1 LVSRQSLVVGAA
13 ESEKVVRVLI
23 TGSAGQLGTD
33 LVASA
38 KQSGLD
44 VIATSHADLD
54 ITQRDLVSQKIAD
67 SSPDAII
74 HAAAWTAVDA
84 CESDTKRAM
93 AINSDGTANVVGAA
107 RQIGARVIY
116 ISTDYV
122 FDGTKATPYIESDL
136 PNPQSVYGASKFAGE
151 QQLDLNQDAIVRIS
165 WVCGEHGNNMV
176 KTILRLAATSPTLT
190 FVNDQI
196 GSPTFT
202 SDVAPVLIDFA
213 TQSRAGIWHVTNQGA
228 TSWFGFAQDVLRAAE
243 LDPNRVK
250 PIATSDLRPQ
260 RPAKR
265 PANSVL
271 ENAKMRKANLTLL
284 DDYHIP
290 LQRLVDRLAS

>member
-1 LVSRQSLVVGAA
+1 M
-13 ESEKVVRVLI
+13 KVLI

-38 KQSGLD
+38 NRAGLD
-44 VIATSHADLD
+44 VIAASHADLD
-54 ITQRDLVSQKIAD
+54 ITDRNLVSQKIANAA
-67 SSPDAII
+67 PEAII

-84 CESDTKRAM
+84 CESDTKKAM
-93 AINSDGTANVVGAA
+93 AINSDGTANVVNAA

-122 FDGTKATPYIESDL
+122 FDGTKATPYIESDI
-136 PNPQSVYGASKFAGE
+136 PNPQSVYGASKLAGE
-151 QQLDLNQDAIVRIS
+151 QNLDLSQDSVVRIS

-176 KTILRLAATSPTLT
+176 KTILRLAATSPILT

-202 SDVAPVLIDFA
+202 SDIAPVLVDFA
-213 TQSRAGIWHVTNQGA
+213 RESRTGIWHLTNQGV

-243 LDPNRVK
+243 LDPNRVQ
-250 PIATSDLRPQ
+250 PIATADLRPQ

-271 ENAKMRKANLTLL
+271 ENAHMCKANLTLL

>member
-1 LVSRQSLVVGAA
+1 MGAA
-13 ESEKVVRVLI
+13 ESEKVVKVLI

-38 KQSGLD
+38 KHLGLD

-54 ITQRDLVSQKIAD
+54 IADKNLVSQKIAEAA
-67 SSPDAII
+67 PEAII

-84 CESDTKRAM
+84 CESDTKKAM
-93 AINSDGTANVVGAA
+93 AINSDGTANIVNAA
-107 RQIGARVIY
+107 RQIGARVVY
-116 ISTDYV
+116 VSTDYV
-122 FDGTKATPYIESDL
+122 FDGTKATPYIESDI
-136 PNPQSVYGASKFAGE
+136 PNPQSVYGASKLAGE
-151 QQLDLNQDAIVRIS
+151 RHLDLNQDSVVRIS

-190 FVNDQI
+190 FVDDQI

-202 SDVAPVLIDFA
+202 SDIAPVLVDFA
-213 TQSRAGIWHVTNQGA
+213 RESRTGIWHLTNQGT

-243 LDPNRVK
+243 LDPKRVQ
-250 PIATSDLRPQ
+250 PIATADLRPQ

-290 LQRLVDRLAS
+290 LQRLVDRLTS

>member
-1 LVSRQSLVVGAA
+1 MVGAA
-13 ESEKVVRVLI
+13 ESEKIVKVLI

-38 KQSGLD
+38 NHAGLD

-54 ITQRDLVSQKIAD
+54 ITDRNLVLQKIA
-67 SSPDAII
+67 SAAPEAII

-84 CESDTKRAM
+84 CESDIKKAM
-93 AINSDGTANVVGAA
+93 AINSDGTANVANAA

-122 FDGTKATPYIESDL
+122 FDGTKATPYIESDI
-136 PNPQSVYGASKFAGE
+136 PNPQSVYGASKLAGE
-151 QQLDLNQDAIVRIS
+151 RHLDLNQDSVVRIS

-190 FVNDQI
+190 FVDDQI

-202 SDVAPVLIDFA
+202 SDIAPVLVDFA
-213 TQSRAGIWHVTNQGA
+213 RESRTGIWHLTNQGT

-243 LDPNRVK
+243 LDPNRVQ
-250 PIATSDLRPQ
+250 PIATADLRPQ

-271 ENAKMRKANLTLL
+271 ENAHMCKANLTLL

>member
-1 LVSRQSLVVGAA
+1 VVGAA

-23 TGSAGQLGTD
+23 TGAAGQLGTD

-38 KQSGLD
+38 KAAELE
-44 VIATSHADLD
+44 VIATSHVELD
-54 ITQRDLVSQKIAD
+54 ITQRDLVSQKIAA
-67 SSPDAII
+67 SAPEAII
-74 HAAAWTAVDA
+74 HSAAWTAVDA
-84 CESDTKRAM
+84 CESDANKAM
-93 AINSDGTANVVGAA
+93 AINSEGTANVVSAA
-107 RQIGARVIY
+107 RQVGARVIY

-136 PNPQSVYGASKFAGE
+136 PNPQSVYGASKLAGE
-151 QQLDLNQDAIVRIS
+151 QHLDLDQDSVVRIS

-176 KTILRLAATSPTLT
+176 KTILRLAATSQTLT

-243 LDPNRVK
+243 LDPTRVQ
-250 PIATSDLRPQ
+250 PIATADLRPQ

-271 ENAKMRKANLTLL
+271 DNAQMRKANLAML
-284 DDYHIP
+284 DDFHIP
-290 LQRLVDRLAS
+290 LQRLVDRLTS

>member
-1 LVSRQSLVVGAA
+1 M
-13 ESEKVVRVLI
+13 KVLI
-23 TGSAGQLGTD
+23 TGAAGQLGTD

-38 KQSGLD
+38 NHAGLD

-54 ITQRDLVSQKIAD
+54 ITDRNLVSQKIA
-67 SSPDAII
+67 SAAPEAII

-84 CESDTKRAM
+84 CESDIKKAM
-93 AINSDGTANVVGAA
+93 AINSDGTANVANAA

-122 FDGTKATPYIESDL
+122 FDGTKATPYIESDI
-136 PNPQSVYGASKFAGE
+136 PNPQSVYGASKLAGE
-151 QQLDLNQDAIVRIS
+151 RHLDLNQDSVVRIS

-190 FVNDQI
+190 FVDDQI

-202 SDVAPVLIDFA
+202 SDIAPVLVDFA
-213 TQSRAGIWHVTNQGA
+213 RESRTGIWHLTNQGI

-243 LDPNRVK
+243 LDPNRVQ
-250 PIATSDLRPQ
+250 PIATADLRPQ

-271 ENAKMRKANLTLL
+271 ENAHMCKANLTLL

>member
-1 LVSRQSLVVGAA
+1 M
-13 ESEKVVRVLI
+13 KVLI

-38 KQSGLD
+38 KHLGLD

-54 ITQRDLVSQKIAD
+54 IADKNLVSQKIAEAA
-67 SSPDAII
+67 PEAII

-84 CESDTKRAM
+84 CESDTKKAM
-93 AINSDGTANVVGAA
+93 AINSDGTANIVNAA
-107 RQIGARVIY
+107 RQIGARVVY
-116 ISTDYV
+116 VSTDYV
-122 FDGTKATPYIESDL
+122 FDGTKATPYIESDIA
-136 PNPQSVYGASKFAGE
+136 NPQSVYGASKFAGE
-151 QQLDLNQDAIVRIS
+151 QHLDLNQDAVVRIS

-190 FVNDQI
+190 FVDDQI

-202 SDVAPVLIDFA
+202 SDIAPVLVDFA
-213 TQSRAGIWHVTNQGA
+213 RESRTGIWHLTNQGT

-243 LDPNRVK
+243 LDPNRVQ
-250 PIATSDLRPQ
+250 PIATADLRPQ

-265 PANSVL
+265 PANSIL
-271 ENAKMRKANLTLL
+271 ENAHMCKANLTLL

>member
-13 ESEKVVRVLI
+13 ESKKIVRVLI

-33 LVASA
+33 LVVSA
-38 KQSGLD
+38 NHAGLD

-54 ITQRDLVSQKIAD
+54 ITDREMVMEKIVGEA
-67 SSPDAII
+67 PEAII

-84 CESDTKRAM
+84 CESDTKKAM
-93 AINSDGTANVVGAA
+93 AINSDGTANVVSAA
-107 RQIGARVIY
+107 RQVGARVIY

-122 FDGTKATPYIESDL
+122 FDGTKPTPYIESDL
-136 PNPQSVYGASKFAGE
+136 PNPQSVYGASKLAGE
-151 QQLDLNQDAIVRIS
+151 QQVDLSQDAVVRIS

-202 SDVAPVLIDFA
+202 SDLAPVLIDFA
-213 TQSRAGIWHVTNQGA
+213 TQSRPGIWHVTNQGS

-243 LDPNRVK
+243 LDPKRVQ
-250 PIATSDLRPQ
+250 PIATAELRPQ
-260 RPAKR
+260 RPARR

-290 LQRLVDRLAS
+290 LQRLVDRLGS

>member
-1 LVSRQSLVVGAA
+1 MVGAA
-13 ESEKVVRVLI
+13 ESEKIVKVLI

-38 KQSGLD
+38 NHAGLD

-54 ITQRDLVSQKIAD
+54 ITDRNLVSQKIA
-67 SSPDAII
+67 SAAPEAII

-84 CESDTKRAM
+84 CESDIKKAM
-93 AINSDGTANVVGAA
+93 AINSDGTANVANAA

-122 FDGTKATPYIESDL
+122 FDGTKATPYIESDI
-136 PNPQSVYGASKFAGE
+136 PNPQSVYGASKLAGE
-151 QQLDLNQDAIVRIS
+151 RHLDLNQDSVVRIS

-190 FVNDQI
+190 FVDDQI

-202 SDVAPVLIDFA
+202 SDIAPVLVHFA
-213 TQSRAGIWHVTNQGA
+213 RESRTGIWHLTNQGI

-243 LDPNRVK
+243 LDPNRVQ
-250 PIATSDLRPQ
+250 PIATADLRPQ

-271 ENAKMRKANLTLL
+271 ENAHMCKANLTLL

>member
-1 LVSRQSLVVGAA
+1 MVGAA
-13 ESEKVVRVLI
+13 ESEKVVKVLI

-38 KQSGLD
+38 KHLGLD

-54 ITQRDLVSQKIAD
+54 IADKNLVSQKIAEAA
-67 SSPDAII
+67 PEAII

-84 CESDTKRAM
+84 CESDTKKAM
-93 AINSDGTANVVGAA
+93 AINSDGTANIVNAA
-107 RQIGARVIY
+107 RQIGARVVY
-116 ISTDYV
+116 VSTDYV
-122 FDGTKATPYIESDL
+122 FDGTKATPYIESDIA
-136 PNPQSVYGASKFAGE
+136 NPQSVYGASKFAGE
-151 QQLDLNQDAIVRIS
+151 QHLDLNQDAVVRIS

-176 KTILRLAATSPTLT
+176 KTILRLAATSPILT

-202 SDVAPVLIDFA
+202 SDIAPVLVDFA
-213 TQSRAGIWHVTNQGA
+213 RESRTGIWHLTNQGT

-243 LDPNRVK
+243 LDPNRVQ
-250 PIATSDLRPQ
+250 PIATADLRPQ

-271 ENAKMRKANLTLL
+271 ENAHMCKANLTLL

>member
-1 LVSRQSLVVGAA
+1 MGAT

-38 KQSGLD
+38 KHSGLD
-44 VIATSHADLD
+44 VIATSHADFD
-54 ITQRDLVSQKIAD
+54 ITDRDLVSQKIVGAE
-67 SSPDAII
+67 PEAII

-84 CESDTKRAM
+84 CESDVKKAM
-93 AINSDGTANVVGAA
+93 AINCDGTANVVSAA
-107 RQIGARVIY
+107 RQVGARVIY
-116 ISTDYV
+116 VSTDYV
-122 FDGTKATPYIESDL
+122 FDGTKPTPYIESDL
-136 PNPQSVYGASKFAGE
+136 PNPQSVYGASKLAGE
-151 QQLDLNQDAIVRIS
+151 QQLDMSQDSVVRIS

-202 SDVAPVLIDFA
+202 SDVAPILIDFA
-213 TQSRAGIWHVTNQGA
+213 TQSRPGIWHVTNQGT

-243 LDPNRVK
+243 LDPNRVQ
-250 PIATSDLRPQ
+250 PIATSELRPQ

-271 ENAKMRKANLTLL
+271 ENARMCKANLTLL

-290 LQRLVDRLAS
+290 LKRLVDRLAS

>member
-1 LVSRQSLVVGAA
+1 MGAA
-13 ESEKVVRVLI
+13 ESKKIVRVLI

-33 LVASA
+33 LVAGA
-38 KQSGLD
+38 KDAGLD

-54 ITQRDLVSQKIAD
+54 ITDRNLVSQKIVGSA
-67 SSPDAII
+67 PDAII

-84 CESDTKRAM
+84 CESDTKKAM
-93 AINSDGTANVVGAA
+93 AINSDGTANVVSAA
-107 RQIGARVIY
+107 RQVGARVIY

-122 FDGTKATPYIESDL
+122 FDGTKSTPYIESDL

-151 QQLDLNQDAIVRIS
+151 QQLDLSQDSVVRIS

-190 FVNDQI
+190 FVDDQI

-202 SDVAPVLIDFA
+202 SDLAPVLIDFA
-213 TQSRAGIWHVTNQGA
+213 RESRTGIWHVTNQGS

-243 LDPNRVK
+243 LDPSRVQ
-250 PIATSDLRPQ
+250 PIATADLRSQ

-271 ENAKMRKANLTLL
+271 
-284 DDYHIP
+284 
-290 LQRLVDRLAS
+290 

>member
-38 KQSGLD
+38 KHSGLD
-44 VIATSHADLD
+44 VIATSHADFD
-54 ITQRDLVSQKIAD
+54 ITDRDLVSQKIVGAE
-67 SSPDAII
+67 PEAII

-84 CESDTKRAM
+84 CESDVKKAM
-93 AINSDGTANVVGAA
+93 AINCDGTANVVSAA
-107 RQIGARVIY
+107 RQVGARVIY
-116 ISTDYV
+116 VSTDYV
-122 FDGTKATPYIESDL
+122 FDGTKPTPYIESDL
-136 PNPQSVYGASKFAGE
+136 PNPQSVYGASKLAGE
-151 QQLDLNQDAIVRIS
+151 QQLDMSQDSVVRIS

-202 SDVAPVLIDFA
+202 SDVAPILIDFA
-213 TQSRAGIWHVTNQGA
+213 TQSRPGIWHVTNQGT

-243 LDPNRVK
+243 LDPNRVQ
-250 PIATSDLRPQ
+250 PIATSELRPQ

-271 ENAKMRKANLTLL
+271 ENARMCKANLTLL

-290 LQRLVDRLAS
+290 LKRLVDRLAS

>member
-1 LVSRQSLVVGAA
+1 MGAA
-13 ESEKVVRVLI
+13 ESEKIVKVLI
-23 TGSAGQLGTD
+23 TGAAGQLGTD

-38 KQSGLD
+38 NHAGLD

-54 ITQRDLVSQKIAD
+54 ITDRNSVSQKIA
-67 SSPDAII
+67 SAAPEAII

-84 CESDTKRAM
+84 CESDIKKAM
-93 AINSDGTANVVGAA
+93 AINSDGTANVANAA

-122 FDGTKATPYIESDL
+122 FDGTKVTPYIESDR
-136 PNPQSVYGASKFAGE
+136 PNPQSVYGASKLVGE
-151 QQLDLNQDAIVRIS
+151 QQLDLVQDAVVRIS
-165 WVCGEHGNNMV
+165 WVCGEHGANMV
-176 KTILRLAATSPTLT
+176 KTILRLAATSQTLT
-190 FVNDQI
+190 FVDDQI

-202 SDVAPVLIDFA
+202 SDAAPAIVDLA
-213 TQSRAGIWHVTNQGA
+213 VSSRAGIWHLTNQGS

-243 LDPNRVK
+243 LDPNRVQ
-250 PIATSDLRPQ
+250 PIATVDLRPQ

-271 ENAKMRKANLTLL
+271 ENSQMRKANMTLL
-284 DDYHIP
+284 DDYHTP
-290 LQRLVDRLAS
+290 LQRLVERLTS

>member
-1 LVSRQSLVVGAA
+1 MGAA
-13 ESEKVVRVLI
+13 ESEKIVKVLI

-38 KQSGLD
+38 NHAGLD

-54 ITQRDLVSQKIAD
+54 ITDRNLVLQKIA
-67 SSPDAII
+67 SAAPEAII

-84 CESDTKRAM
+84 CESDIKKAM
-93 AINSDGTANVVGAA
+93 AINSDGTANVANAA

-122 FDGTKATPYIESDL
+122 FDGTKATPYIESDI
-136 PNPQSVYGASKFAGE
+136 PNPQSVYGASKLAGE
-151 QQLDLNQDAIVRIS
+151 RHLDLNQDSVVRIS

-190 FVNDQI
+190 FVDDQI

-202 SDVAPVLIDFA
+202 SDIAPVLVDFA
-213 TQSRAGIWHVTNQGA
+213 RESRTGIWHLTNQGT

-243 LDPNRVK
+243 LDPNRVQ
-250 PIATSDLRPQ
+250 PIATADLRPQ

-271 ENAKMRKANLTLL
+271 ENAHMCKANLTLL

>member
-1 LVSRQSLVVGAA
+1 MVGAV
-13 ESEKVVRVLI
+13 ESEKIVKVLI

-38 KQSGLD
+38 KRSGLE
-44 VIATSHADLD
+44 VVATSHADLD
-54 ITQRDLVSQKIAD
+54 ITDRDQVARKFAQVA
-67 SSPDAII
+67 PAVVI

-84 CESDTKRAM
+84 CESDPQK
-93 AINSDGTANVVGAA
+93 AIRINGDGTANVVNAA
-107 RQIGARVIY
+107 RQVGARVIY

-122 FDGTKATPYIESDL
+122 FDGTKSTPYIESDL
-136 PNPQSVYGASKFAGE
+136 PNPQSVYGASKLAGE
-151 QQLDLNQDAIVRIS
+151 QAVDLSLDAVVRIS

-176 KTILRLAATSPTLT
+176 KTILRLASTSPTLT
-190 FVNDQI
+190 FVDDQI

-202 SDVAPVLIDFA
+202 SDLAPALINFA
-213 TQSRAGIWHVTNQGA
+213 TQSRTGIWHITNQGA

-250 PIATSDLRPQ
+250 PIATADLRPQ

-271 ENAKMRKANLTLL
+271 ENAQMRQANMTLL
-284 DDYHIP
+284 DDYHTP